1 MKEYFQLQVKI
12 LNRRM
17 IDFGLPVLIGYAI
30 LPVVFVLLSNY
41 LFEKTEFANYV
52 YGLFAL
58 IFISKLSEP
67 KRNDFLKSIF
77 NTYNYKKL
85 RIVEN
90 IIYCLP
96 FTLFLI
102 YKKQFMF
109 SITLN
114 LFVIC
119 TMLFNFSTNLNAV
132 IPTPFGKKP
141 FEFTAGFRKS
151 FYIFLIAYF
160 LTYISVSVGNFNLG
174 IFSMLLI
181 GIICFSYYSKIEN
194 DYFVW
199 NYNLSPKE
207 FLIEKTK
214 TCLLFFTFL
223 ILPIIITLGF
233 SFISQIDIL
242 IVFILLCYAYLITII
257 FAKYSSFPNDMSIS
271 QGILIGLS
279 LVFPPILIL
288 FIPLFYSQS
297 IKKLNTILND

>member
-1 MKEYFQLQVKI
+1 
-12 LNRRM
+12 M

-102 YKKQFMF
+102 YKKQFVF

-132 IPTPFGKKP
+132 IPTPFSKKP

-151 FYIFLIAYF
+151 FYIFPIAYF

-297 IKKLNTILND
+297 IKKLNAILND